1 MIVDDSIIE
10 DFLNCKYK
18 AYLHA
23 LKGPARDTE
32 YGFVERIE
40 REKYRQRFVDHVKAA
55 GLRLHNDGSALHPES
70 DPDPHC
76 KLFLQPSVEGDG
88 YHINLDALMPGTGK
102 RKGRLQ
108 VVAIMNSPKKH
119 VTVQDKLGLTMKMML
134 FERAG

>member
-55 GLRLHNDGSALHPES
+55 GLRLHNDGSALHPKS

-76 KLFLQPSVEGDG
+76 KLFLQLSVEGDG
-88 YHINLDALMPGTGK
+88 YHINLDALMPDRSTQRNG
-102 RKGRLQ
+102 LQ
-108 VVAIMNSPKKH
+108 WW
-119 VTVQDKLGLTMKMML
+119 Q
-134 FERAG
+134 